1 MSSTSPEP
9 VTRDGGAFVNTARAV
24 ALLREIADLDGR
36 RAQLHRELAET
47 MAEGEGATSAPAN
60 DTKRRPRRPVPI
72 RVPTDVE
79 ITDVDR
85 AKAASVMRRM
95 GMRVR

>member
-1 MSSTSPEP
+1 MNTSR
-9 VTRDGGAFVNTARAV
+9 VV
-24 ALLREIADLDGR
+24 ALLREIADLDAR
-36 RAQLHRELAET
+36 RAELQRELAET
-47 MAEGEGATSAPAN
+47 MAEDAAAPAPAN
-60 DTKRRPRRPVPI
+60 DTKRRPSRTVPI

-85 AKAASVMRRM
+85 ARATAVLRRK